1 MAFGIYANVNGER
14 KNIINWQGIA
24 RPYSDGQANAHILAA
39 SWELYEALERS
50 TAMLRTLVPKDISV
64 RETLAEHEVILAKA
78 RGEQP

>member
-1 MAFGIYANVNGER
+1 
-14 KNIINWQGIA
+14 
-24 RPYSDGQANAHILAA
+24 LAA